1 VILDVAIVVAYFGV
15 LVALG
20 FIAMSR
26 ARSVEELYVGGM
38 RVGGL
43 LTALSFFTTYFS
55 SVIFVGATAIG
66 WKYGL
71 LVLWK
76 DVFVVWI
83 GTFLAFVLLGPRLK
97 AVAVRLRA
105 LSVVEVFEK
114 RFGSR
119 APAVVAGITML
130 LGLTVYAISILIGT
144 ARAFEVIAGVPYL
157 YALLAVAIITVVYTA
172 LGGYLGQ
179 VWTQAVQAL
188 FMLSMA
194 IAICITSLAAVGGF
208 EKLYTGLYSID
219 PALAVWPYRDLL
231 PYMALYL
238 SLGFLGWGNP
248 ALLMRFIAI
257 RNRVSLKTAT
267 VLATTLVA
275 VLTLSLNLA
284 SATTRLVLKD
294 SISVPDYAFL
304 YLVQRLFPRGFTV
317 LFLVAVLSASMST
330 LTAVLATA
338 AQVLVRD
345 LGVFRRVGREAG
357 AFRLVT
363 ALLAMLSIALSANP
377 PPMLMVL
384 FGITTSLL
392 SGVLTGPIIYTLF
405 WRKATSEAIAIAI
418 AVSTAIALGVAA
430 YGNFKFPWTYYSFI
444 PTLAASL
451 ILPPAISIAKEKIS
465 TSNRAAKQ

>member
-1 VILDVAIVVAYFGV
+1 
-15 LVALG
+15 
-20 FIAMSR
+20 MHN
-26 ARSVEELYVGGM
+26 
-38 RVGGL
+38 
-43 LTALSFFTTYFS
+43 
-55 SVIFVGATAIG
+55 
-66 WKYGL
+66 
-71 LVLWK
+71 
-76 DVFVVWI
+76 
-83 GTFLAFVLLGPRLK
+83 
-97 AVAVRLRA
+97 
-105 LSVVEVFEK
+105 
-114 RFGSR
+114 
-119 APAVVAGITML
+119 
-130 LGLTVYAISILIGT
+130 
-144 ARAFEVIAGVPYL
+144 
-157 YALLAVAIITVVYTA
+157 
-172 LGGYLGQ
+172 
-179 VWTQAVQAL
+179 
-188 FMLSMA
+188 
-194 IAICITSLAAVGGF
+194 LAAVGGF

-231 PYMALYL
+231 PHMALYL

-317 LFLVAVLSASMST
+317 LFLVAVLSASMSI

-345 LGVFRRVGREAG
+345 LRVFRRVGREAG
-357 AFRLVT
+357 AFRLAT
-363 ALLAMLSIALSANP
+363 ALLAMISIALSTNP
-377 PPMLMVL
+377 PPMLIVL

-405 WRKATSEAIAIAI
+405 WRKATSEAIAI

-465 TSNRAAKQ
+465 TSSRAAKQ